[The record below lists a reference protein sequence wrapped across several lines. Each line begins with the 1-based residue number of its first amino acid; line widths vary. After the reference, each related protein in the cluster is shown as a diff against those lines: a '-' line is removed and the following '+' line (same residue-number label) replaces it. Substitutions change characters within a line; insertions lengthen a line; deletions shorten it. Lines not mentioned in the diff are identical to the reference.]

1 MKTGTKVKESVL
13 AQACDL
19 CFGRYYFI
27 SQPAVSIFGAERE
40 DATFF
45 SIIADNKENF
55 NYRLVEE
62 RSEGNRL
69 SRLDIVLT
77 AGDSR
82 PVVLDLL
89 RESEIE
95 DPDTSSFE
103 YKMLM
108 KESSL
113 IMRWFKRRFK
123 RETSF

>member
-45 SIIADNKENF
+45 SIIADNKENL

-62 RSEGNRL
+62 HSEGNRL

>member
-1 MKTGTKVKESVL
+1 MRTGTKVKEDVL

-27 SQPAVSIFGAERE
+27 SQPAVAVFGAERE
-40 DATFF
+40 DASFF
-45 SIIADNKENF
+45 SVIADNKEDLD
-55 NYRLVEE
+55 YRLVEE
-62 RSEGNRL
+62 HGEGNRL

-77 AGDSR
+77 AGDNR

-89 RESEIE
+89 RESGIE

-113 IMRWFKRRFK
+113 IMRWFRRRFE
-123 RETSF
+123 RA

>member
-40 DATFF
+40 DAAFF
-45 SIIADNKENF
+45 SVIADNKENF

-62 RSEGNRL
+62 YDEEKRL
-69 SRLDIVLT
+69 SRLDILLT
-77 AGDSR
+77 AGDIR

-89 RESEIE
+89 RESGVEN
-95 DPDTSSFE
+95 PNASSFE
-103 YKMLM
+103 YKML
-108 KESSL
+108 
-113 IMRWFKRRFK
+113 KRS
-123 RETSF
+123 EMLTIYNHVIS

>member
-27 SQPAVSIFGAERE
+27 SQPAVAIFGAERE
-40 DATFF
+40 DAAFF
-45 SIIADNKENF
+45 SVIADNKENL

-62 RSEGNRL
+62 YDEEKRL

-77 AGDSR
+77 DGDSR

-95 DPDTSSFE
+95 DLNASSFE
-103 YKMLM
+103 YKMLI

-123 RETSF
+123 CETSF

>member
-40 DATFF
+40 DAAFF
-45 SIIADNKENF
+45 SVIADNKENF

-62 RSEGNRL
+62 YDEEKRL
-69 SRLDIVLT
+69 SCLDIVLT
-77 AGDSR
+77 AGDSQ

-89 RESEIE
+89 RESGIE
-95 DPDTSSFE
+95 NPNASSFE

-123 RETSF
+123 REASF

>member
-27 SQPAVSIFGAERE
+27 SQPAVAIFGAERE
-40 DATFF
+40 DAAFF
-45 SIIADNKENF
+45 SVITGNKENF

-62 RSEGNRL
+62 YDEERRL

-77 AGDSR
+77 AGDSQ

-89 RESEIE
+89 REFEIE
-95 DPDTSSFE
+95 DLKTSSFE

-123 RETSF
+123 CEASF

>member
-1 MKTGTKVKESVL
+1 MKTGIKVKEGVL

-40 DATFF
+40 DAAFF
-45 SIIADNKENF
+45 SVIADNKENF

-62 RSEGNRL
+62 YDEEKRL

-89 RESEIE
+89 RESGIE
-95 DPDTSSFE
+95 DPNASSFE

-113 IMRWFKRRFK
+113 IMRWFKRRLI
-123 RETSF
+123 RHECY

>member
-19 CFGRYYFI
+19 SFGRYYFI

-62 RSEGNRL
+62 HSEGNRL

>member
-40 DATFF
+40 DAAFF

-62 RSEGNRL
+62 YDEEKRL

-77 AGDSR
+77 DGDSR
-82 PVVLDLL
+82 SVVLDLL

-95 DPDTSSFE
+95 DPNASSFE

-113 IMRWFKRRFK
+113 IMRWFRRRFK
-123 RETSF
+123 RETLF

>member
-40 DATFF
+40 DAAFF
-45 SIIADNKENF
+45 YVIADNKENL

-62 RSEGNRL
+62 YDEEKRL

-77 AGDSR
+77 DGDSR

-95 DPDTSSFE
+95 DLNASSFE
-103 YKMLM
+103 YKMLI

-123 RETSF
+123 CETSF

>member
-27 SQPAVSIFGAERE
+27 SQPAVSIFGVERE
-40 DATFF
+40 DAAFF
-45 SIIADNKENF
+45 SVIADNKKNF

-62 RSEGNRL
+62 YDEEKRL
-69 SRLDIVLT
+69 SRLDIVLN

-89 RESEIE
+89 RESGIE
-95 DPDTSSFE
+95 DPNASSFE

-123 RETSF
+123 CEASF

>member
-40 DATFF
+40 DAAFF
-45 SIIADNKENF
+45 SVIADNKENLI
-55 NYRLVEE
+55 YRLVEE
-62 RSEGNRL
+62 YDEEKRL

-77 AGDSR
+77 DGDSR

-95 DPDTSSFE
+95 DLNASSFE
-103 YKMLM
+103 YKMLI

-123 RETSF
+123 CETSF

>member
-40 DATFF
+40 DAAFF
-45 SIIADNKENF
+45 SVIADNKENF

-62 RSEGNRL
+62 YDDEKRL

-77 AGDSR
+77 AGDS
-82 PVVLDLL
+82 
-89 RESEIE
+89 ESGIE
-95 DPDTSSFE
+95 DPNSSSFE

-123 RETSF
+123 HEASF

>member
-27 SQPAVSIFGAERE
+27 AQPAVSIFGAERE
-40 DATFF
+40 DTAFF
-45 SIIADNKENF
+45 SIIVDNKENF

-62 RSEGNRL
+62 YDEEKRL
-69 SRLDIVLT
+69 SRLDIVLI
-77 AGDSR
+77 ASDSQ
-82 PVVLDLL
+82 PVALNLL
-89 RESEIE
+89 RESGIE
-95 DPDTSSFE
+95 DPNTSSFE

>member
-27 SQPAVSIFGAERE
+27 SRPTVSILGAERE
-40 DATFF
+40 DAAFF
-45 SIIADNKENF
+45 SVIADNKEKF

-62 RSEGNRL
+62 YDEEKRL
-69 SRLDIVLT
+69 SRLDILLT

-89 RESEIE
+89 RESGIE
-95 DPDTSSFE
+95 DPNASSFE

-113 IMRWFKRRFK
+113 IIRWFKRRFK

>member
-27 SQPAVSIFGAERE
+27 SQPAVAIFGAERE
-40 DATFF
+40 DAAFF
-45 SIIADNKENF
+45 SVIADNKENF

-62 RSEGNRL
+62 YDEEKRL

-77 AGDSR
+77 AGNSQ

-89 RESEIE
+89 RDE
-95 DPDTSSFE
+95 DPNTSSFE

>member
-27 SQPAVSIFGAERE
+27 SQPAVAIFGAERE
-40 DATFF
+40 DAAFF
-45 SIIADNKENF
+45 SVIADNKENF

-62 RSEGNRL
+62 YDEEKRL

-77 AGDSR
+77 A
-82 PVVLDLL
+82 VVLDLL

-95 DPDTSSFE
+95 DPNASSFE

-123 RETSF
+123 REASL

>member
-40 DATFF
+40 DAAFF
-45 SIIADNKENF
+45 SVIADNKENL

-62 RSEGNRL
+62 YDEEKRL

-77 AGDSR
+77 DGDSR

-95 DPDTSSFE
+95 DLNASSFE
-103 YKMLM
+103 YKMLI

-123 RETSF
+123 CETSF

>member
-40 DATFF
+40 DAAFF
-45 SIIADNKENF
+45 SVIADNKENL

-62 RSEGNRL
+62 YDEEKRL

-77 AGDSR
+77 DGDSR

-95 DPDTSSFE
+95 DPNTSSFE

>member
-62 RSEGNRL
+62 HSEGNRL